1 MPLFDFDPYSP
12 VGISERYMPYYRN
25 DDQYQT
31 VVNLNWIKG
40 SHNLRFG
47 TDIYDQALNHTQ
59 PELSGTY
66 YTAQGGFQFR
76 ARPSPIPCGPAGYN
90 STASGAFPLAL
101 PGQLA

>member
-47 TDIYDQALNHTQ
+47 TDIYYQALNHTQ

-66 YTAQGGFQFR
+66 YTAR
-76 ARPSPIPCGPAGYN
+76 
-90 STASGAFPLAL
+90 GAFHFRTAPTLIRGGP
-101 PGQLA
+101 PGQHVNPGASFLLGPPHHSP